1 MGKLKNPVQDEK
13 LFLLI
18 RNFLLTY
25 LPVQR
30 KASENTVTVYRT
42 ALNQFLRFAADKR
55 NIPVTSVT
63 FDLFSHKMITAYL
76 SSLITEKGFSSA
88 TWNNR
93 LAALKAF
100 IAYASACYPEYI
112 AVSVELSAIKAQKD
126 NPFSKVEYMSEEAVH
141 VLLAEPDATTR
152 LGLRDRV
159 MLIFFY
165 DTGARIQEVLNVRIC
180 DLKLD
185 STPKVVL
192 HGKGNK
198 VRTVPLMKDTAQ
210 HLKHYMAVFHEGESV
225 ASSQFLFYT
234 ERKGIRKPVC
244 DDTVRRMMQKYADS
258 ARVKCPEIPERVH
271 PHLWRHTRAMHLYQH
286 GMDLTL
292 VSQWLGHVNLETT
305 LIYAHAD
312 TEHKRHAISR
322 ALGDTAAPGV
332 DPASYTVT
340 DEELLK
346 RLYGL

>member
-1 MGKLKNPVQDEK
+1 
-13 LFLLI
+13 
-18 RNFLLTY
+18 
-25 LPVQR
+25 
-30 KASENTVTVYRT
+30 
-42 ALNQFLRFAADKR
+42 
-55 NIPVTSVT
+55 
-63 FDLFSHKMITAYL
+63 
-76 SSLITEKGFSSA
+76 
-88 TWNNR
+88 
-93 LAALKAF
+93 
-100 IAYASACYPEYI
+100 
-112 AVSVELSAIKAQKD
+112 
-126 NPFSKVEYMSEEAVH
+126 MSEEAVRI
-141 VLLAEPDATTR
+141 LLAEPDITTR

-210 HLKHYMAVFHEGESV
+210 HLKHYMAVFHEGESA
-225 ASSQFLFYT
+225 ASSQTLFYT
-234 ERKGIRKPVC
+234 ERKSVRKPVC
-244 DDTVRRMMQKYADS
+244 DDTVRLMMQKYADS
-258 ARVKCPEIPERVH
+258 ARAKCPDIPERVH

-292 VSQWLGHVNLETT
+292 VSQWLGHANLETT
-305 LIYAHAD
+305 LIYAYAD
-312 TEHKRHAISR
+312 TEHKRQAIAR
-322 ALGDTAAPGV
+322 ALGDSAAPGV
-332 DPASYTVT
+332 DPANYTVT